1 MRASSRAE
9 TVALLGDADASSRGA
24 LARPEESDDAVA
36 RAGSRDAPR
45 SASPA
50 PTSARRRSP
59 LALILAAAS
68 VALAVLAAVLAG
80 AASPANARAST
91 TTDAALG
98 AALNACPKAF
108 ATPAEAPS
116 DRHSYTFQKLVSFA
130 DFVYLLCVDCERI
143 TAPAAWRGKVRL
155 VDGRA
160 IDDCMADHDLD
171 HWHRATFSHAVA
183 VADARQRGFAK
194 VAVIEDDSRSDFTVV
209 YGDAE
214 YAAFSALVNDP
225 DEWNFVRLGWRPFAV
240 EGAAAADPNAAAC
253 PEKCGCDR
261 TSAKTCEV
269 MEGGC
274 DVRSSDAYFIN
285 RRAYND
291 YVHRL
296 QQGVVDYDVL
306 PSFPRM
312 HLASPMLSYQ
322 EKLDITMDAQRDL
335 SQKFTR
341 VCGRGV
347 AKTVGGG
354 GTGAKSVAA

>member
-1 MRASSRAE
+1 M
-9 TVALLGDADASSRGA
+9 
-24 LARPEESDDAVA
+24 
-36 RAGSRDAPR
+36 
-45 SASPA
+45 
-50 PTSARRRSP
+50 
-59 LALILAAAS
+59 
-68 VALAVLAAVLAG
+68 
-80 AASPANARAST
+80 
-91 TTDAALG
+91 
-98 AALNACPKAF
+98 
-108 ATPAEAPS
+108 
-116 DRHSYTFQKLVSFA
+116 
-130 DFVYLLCVDCERI
+130 DCERI